1 MKQKIRTMLDYR
13 LRGLSGIFLLFSFTF
28 FMVSADGW
36 ARDESELDKPIVITE
51 VSQLFQAATITVK
64 GKVVDDN
71 GEAVPGV
78 NIIEKGTVNGV
89 ITNFDG
95 EYAIEVPPTST
106 LIFSFIGFQTQD
118 VLVSGR
124 TAIDIVL
131 TAETMGLDEV
141 VVTAMGVVSERK
153 NLNFAVQAV
162 NAEDLTRDK
171 QSNFVDALQGRVAG
185 VDISG
190 AGGSPNAGSQIVIRG
205 ISSIDPGM
213 GNEPIFILNGMH
225 VSGGASKAAEINPN
239 DIENVTILK
248 GAAAAALYGSEAA
261 NGAIMITTKSGKSGA
276 VKVSLSSTVQVDR
289 AYRVP
294 ELQDAYLRGGLGV
307 YREEAMGGWG
317 PLKPE
322 GIKTYNNVEYYLENG
337 IYQKHDV
344 SVSGG
349 NEKFTTYASA
359 SYSDHSGVVPE
370 DNLKRLTVLIKSDY
384 NIRKNLS
391 LGLMANLSN
400 RESRGAGSMGSIY
413 SWPIDDD
420 MRNYKNANGTPRLLY
435 LHPNNRYNSPISPY
449 WSRYEDSGKSEA
461 YRTLVQSI
469 LKWEPIKN
477 LELTGRIGYDM
488 TNSESLYITTP
499 RWELPEGIDQPTVD
513 DLPHVG
519 NMSQSD
525 GKGTVLN
532 FGGLVQYN
540 RDLGDQF
547 SFNVLAG
554 IDFKREEGRSTGFQG
569 FNFKI
574 PGFESFTNL
583 SVMRREDISL
593 NRSREDI
600 YGVFGELKLD
610 YRGIAHVGVTG
621 RNDVSSTL
629 AEDKNSYFYPS
640 FSGGLIFSE
649 LLNLNSKIISF
660 GKLRGNWATVGK
672 STNPYKQHNY
682 FRSWPQH
689 PDEGYGVDPLSSGN
703 RYLDPEFTTSWEVGT
718 DLRLFNNKTRLDF
731 AYYSTFVDGQI
742 VTVRVSHMTGN
753 VLQTRNEGDI
763 SNKGLEVTW
772 NQKILTRGKFAW
784 DITTNFAHND
794 GTVGD
799 LPGDVTEIFHSAGQ
813 VGTIRPT
820 SYEYGPIFGV
830 SGKDYLRTEAGDV
843 IVSQDGTPKINASSN
858 LLIGNRE
865 ADFTIGVE
873 NTWKYH
879 NWSLSALVSMRKGG
893 DVVNGTKA
901 SLLSSGMD
909 KTLEDY
915 RNRQI
920 VVKGVVE
927 QSDGSFVP
935 NTKPVVFDQLFYS
948 NYYAPV
954 GTNFI
959 EDGSLVRLANVTL
972 AYDMSYLSK
981 QIGISNLKLSV
992 NGRNLFLWTN
1002 YSGSDPII
1010 NYTGNSGG
1018 AGTYGVDYLRTP
1030 NTRSVSFNISANF

>member
-1 MKQKIRTMLDYR
+1 MKQKLRTMLDYR
-13 LRGLSGIFLLFSFTF
+13 LRGLSGIFLFFSLSF
-28 FMVSADGW
+28 FIAPLNAGANDK
-36 ARDESELDKPIVITE
+36 SELDKPTIITE

-64 GKVVDDN
+64 GKVVDDK

-106 LIFSFIGFQTQD
+106 LIFSFIGFQTQE

-131 TAETMGLDEV
+131 IPETMGLDEV
-141 VVTAMGVVSERK
+141 VVTAMGVVSEKK

-185 VDISG
+185 VEISG
-190 AGGSPNAGSQIVIRG
+190 GGGSPSAKSQIVIRG

-225 VSGGASKAAEINPN
+225 VAGGASKAAEINPN

-261 NGAIMITTKSGKSGA
+261 NGAIMITTKSGKSGE

-294 ELQDAYLRGGLGV
+294 ELQDTYLRGGLGV
-307 YREEAMGGWG
+307 YRKESMGGWG
-317 PLKPE
+317 PMKLD
-322 GIKTYNNVEYYLENG
+322 GTKTYNNVENYLENG

-359 SYSDHSGVVPE
+359 SYSDHSGIVPE
-370 DNLKRLTVLIKSDY
+370 DYLKLFTVLVKSDY

-391 LGLMANLSN
+391 LGLMANISN
-400 RESRGAGSMGSIY
+400 KESRGSGSMGSIY
-413 SWPIDDD
+413 SWPIDDE
-420 MRNYKNANGTPRLLY
+420 MMNYKNADGSIRWLY
-435 LHPNNRYNSPISPY
+435 VHPNNRYNSPLSPY
-449 WSRYEDSGKSEA
+449 WSRYEDSGKSES
-461 YRTLVQSI
+461 YRTLVQGI

-488 TNSESLYITTP
+488 TNSEGLYTTTQ
-499 RWELPEGIDQPTVD
+499 RWELPEGVNQPTAE
-513 DLPHVG
+513 DLPYVG

-525 GKGTVLN
+525 GKSTVLN
-532 FGGLVQYN
+532 FGGLAQYKYN
-540 RDLGDQF
+540 LNEQF
-547 SFNVLAG
+547 SFNMLAG
-554 IDFKREEGRSTGFQG
+554 IDFKRNQGRSTGFQG

-574 PGFESFTNL
+574 PGFESFSNL
-583 SVMRREDISL
+583 GVMLQEDIYL
-593 NRSREDI
+593 NRSRKDI
-600 YGVFGELKLD
+600 YGIFGELKFD
-610 YRGIAHVGVTG
+610 YRGIAHIGVTG

-640 FSGGLIFSE
+640 FSGGFIFTE
-649 LLNLNSKIISF
+649 LLDLNPKIISF
-660 GKLRGNWATVGK
+660 GKLRGNWAKVGK
-672 STNPYKQHNY
+672 DTNPYKQHNY

-703 RYLDPEFTTSWEVGT
+703 RFLDPEFTTSWEVGA

-731 AYYSTFVDGQI
+731 AYYSTYVDGQI
-742 VTVRVSHMTGN
+742 VTVRVILATGN

-763 SNKGLEVTW
+763 SNEGLEITW
-772 NQKILTRGKFAW
+772 NQKILTRGKFSW
-784 DITTNFAHND
+784 NTTTNFAHNE

-799 LPGDVTEIFHSAGQ
+799 LPGDVKEIYHYAGQ

-820 SYEYGPIFGV
+820 SYENGPIFGV
-830 SGKDYLRTEAGDV
+830 SGKDYLRTDAGDV
-843 IVSQDGTPKINASSN
+843 IVDQNGNPLINSSSS

-865 ADFTIGVE
+865 ADFTIGIE

-893 DVVNGTKA
+893 DVVNGTKS

-927 QSDGSFVP
+927 QPDGSFVP

-981 QIGISNLKLSV
+981 IIGISNLKLSV

-1010 NYTGNSGG
+1010 NYTGDSGG

-1030 NTRSVSFNISANF
+1030 NTRSISFNISANF